1 MLLELKAEEVSHF
14 THSITLQFINK
25 APGHNITGCCDWKTG
40 RRHKQAT
47 YCKLEQVLSPM
58 NAGHAHLK

>member
-1 MLLELKAEEVSHF
+1 MLLELKAEEFSHF

-25 APGHNITGCCDWKTG
+25 APSEHITGCCDWKTG
-40 RRHKQAT
+40 RRDKQAT
-47 YCKLEQVLSPM
+47 YWKLEQVLSPT